1 MSGRDEQTAATGQDF
16 DDWEPPGLYND
27 RMSGED
33 QISLEEAVAA
43 MIHAAAA
50 DGPLSEERAAELGRR
65 IVLAL
70 LYRARPDLFRD
81 GEIDI
86 FKPLPVSQPDS
97 RTAIVELNSSD
108 PVSDD
113 LRLAENIAEAL
124 RHECHS
130 GNGLMHEAGEGYTQ
144 RLRVRVNSG
153 YATREL

>member
-1 MSGRDEQTAATGQDF
+1 MSGRDEQTAAAGQDF
-16 DDWEPPGLYND
+16 DDWTPPGLYND

-43 MIHAAAA
+43 MIHSGAA
-50 DGPLSEERAAELGRR
+50 GQITEGRAAELGRR

-81 GEIDI
+81 GRIDT
-86 FKPLPVSQPDS
+86 FQLLPVSQPDA
-97 RTAIVELNSSD
+97 RTAIVELNFSD
-108 PVSDD
+108 PVADD
-113 LRLAENIAEAL
+113 LRLAGNIAEAL

-144 RLRVRVNSG
+144 RLRDRVNSG